1 MWGRVKGH
9 WRKEG
14 NMTRKEEGMVAGN
27 MKKVVVGFFLSFLL
41 VAVHFLGVWTKE
53 TAAAEPVKIGFHAS
67 VTRIAVEMGQ
77 AALGAQLATEEIN
90 AAGGILGRPID
101 LIIYDDQCTPSLA
114 AAAAHRM
121 LEKDKVFI
129 ATGGTCSGCAIA
141 AGPILNDAK
150 VPYFAAAVLSP
161 VVSVP
166 LKKYVFQIPFTSDAE
181 APVLLDFAR
190 KTYAPKTVAIL
201 QRGGAYGKS
210 VTDAIVK
217 YLPDYQEMK
226 LLAVIDYPE
235 TATDFS
241 SHLLK
246 LKDLNPDVVFTA
258 GTLVADGIPIF
269 RQATGLNY
277 KPNWVC
283 DLGISD
289 DHVRQEVQKAMDGI
303 YCAWG
308 MAGCNWDTSTNK
320 TIVNFRKKY
329 RDKFKPTDPMEPS
342 QTPGWGYTAIYFI
355 KYLIEKVGEF
365 DRDRV
370 VAEAEKV
377 ADWAGPKL
385 MVPLTFSPA
394 KHYHGNLFVKHYI
407 PDGWEETLQRMPSGD
422 WRVIDKAKRY

>member
-1 MWGRVKGH
+1 MV
-9 WRKEG
+9 
-14 NMTRKEEGMVAGN
+14 RKEEAMVAGDT
-27 MKKVVVGFFLSFLL
+27 KKVIVGMVFSLLLATVPFWGFF
-41 VAVHFLGVWTKE
+41 ANE
-53 TAAAEPVKIGFHAS
+53 AAAAEPVKIGFHAS
-67 VTRIAVEMGQ
+67 VTKIAVEMGQ
-77 AALGAQLATEEIN
+77 AALGAQMAVEEIN

-114 AAAAHRM
+114 AAAAHKM
-121 LEKDKVFI
+121 LDKDNVFV

-181 APVLLDFAR
+181 APVLLEFAR
-190 KTYAPKTVAIL
+190 KTYGPKTVAIL

-217 YLPDYQEMK
+217 YLPDFPEMK
-226 LLAVIDYPE
+226 LLAVVDYPE

-246 LKDLNPDVVFTA
+246 LKSLNPNVVFTA
-258 GTLVADGIPIF
+258 GTMVADGIPIL
-269 RQATGLNY
+269 RQAAGLNY

-283 DLGISD
+283 DLGIAD
-289 DHVRQEVQKAMDGI
+289 DHVRQEVKKAMDGI

-308 MAGCNWDTSTNK
+308 MAGSNWDTSQNQ
-320 TIVNFRKKY
+320 TIVNYRKKF
-329 RDKFKPTDPMEPS
+329 REKFKPNDLMEPS

-355 KYLIEKVGEF
+355 KYLVEKVGEF
-365 DRDRV
+365 DREKIV
-370 VAEAEKV
+370 VEADKV
-377 ADWAGPKL
+377 TDWAGPGL
-385 MVPLTFSPA
+385 MVRLTYSPG
-394 KHYHGNLFVKHYI
+394 KHYHGNLFVKHYL
-407 PDGWEETLQRMPSGD
+407 PDGWEEALQRTPSGD
-422 WRVIDKAKRY
+422 WKVIDKAKRY

>member
-1 MWGRVKGH
+1 
-9 WRKEG
+9 
-14 NMTRKEEGMVAGN
+14 MTRKEEGMVAGN
-27 MKKVVVGFFLSFLL
+27 MRKVVVGVFLSFLL
-41 VAVHFLGVWTKE
+41 VAVHFLGVCTKE
-53 TAAAEPVKIGFHAS
+53 AAAAEPIKIGFHAS

-77 AALGAQLATEEIN
+77 AALGARMATEEIN
-90 AAGGILGRPID
+90 ASGGILGRPID
-101 LIIYDDQCTPSLA
+101 LIIYDDQGTPSLA
-114 AAAAHRM
+114 AAAAHKM

-129 ATGGTCSGCAIA
+129 ATGGTTSGCAIA

-166 LKKYVFQIPFTSDAE
+166 LKKYVFQIPFTSEAE

-217 YLPDYQEMK
+217 YLPDYPEMK

-246 LKDLNPDVVFTA
+246 LKDLNPNVVFTA
-258 GTLVADGIPIF
+258 GTMVADGIPIF
-269 RQATGLNY
+269 RQAAGLNY

-283 DLGISD
+283 DLGIAD
-289 DHVRQEVQKAMDGI
+289 DHVRQEVREAMDGI

-308 MAGCNWDTSTNK
+308 MAGCNWETSTNK
-320 TIVNFRKKY
+320 TIVEFRKKFKE
-329 RDKFKPTDPMEPS
+329 KFKPMDPMEPS
-342 QTPGWGYTAIYFI
+342 QTPGWGFTAIYFI
-355 KYLIEKVGEF
+355 KYLIEKAGGF
-365 DRDRV
+365 DREKV
-370 VAEAEKV
+370 IAEAEKIT
-377 ADWAGPKL
+377 DWAGPGL
-385 MVPLTFSPA
+385 MVHLTYSPA
-394 KHYHGNLFVKHYI
+394 KHYHGNLFVKHYM

-422 WRVIDKAKRY
+422 WKVIDKVKRY